1 MMLQYL
7 RQKLR
12 LFRFDRKKKKTG
24 GIYHHH
30 FHEIVVTK
38 EELSI
43 QLHIANNH
51 DNLLKL
57 LIYGKSLR
65 DYDVRLTRAALKFA
79 FLGSL
84 VYPEGDGKTNKPKSS
99 VYVYRL
105 FQEGSETFD
114 EVKDRI
120 SLITQ
125 QTVSDESARK
135 IFRKLVFVINTCC
148 PIMADVSEIWWED
161 TYRHLIEYAVEND
174 EFCIPDGDSTLKLYP
189 GDVPRC
195 QTLSYVLA
203 KLPDALSQKIINEEF
218 IEDHIMF

>member
-57 LIYGKSLR
+57 LIYGKSLH

-105 FQEGSETFD
+105 FQESSETLD

-125 QTVSDESARK
+125 SPVSDESARK
-135 IFRKLVFVINTCC
+135 IFRKLVVVPSWQTC
-148 PIMADVSEIWWED
+148 
-161 TYRHLIEYAVEND
+161 
-174 EFCIPDGDSTLKLYP
+174 LKSGGRILTAISLN
-189 GDVPRC
+189 
-195 QTLSYVLA
+195 TLSKTMNSAFRTVT
-203 KLPDALSQKIINEEF
+203 AL
-218 IEDHIMF
+218 